1 MSIYSHDIY
10 QNIRTRVIV
19 LHEDKILLIRTK
31 QGVQNWRCPG
41 GGLEPGESLAEC
53 AAREVLEE
61 TGIRAEIGRVAFLRE
76 WIVHPPPPGSPG
88 ESRHGFGLEVYF
100 YAEPLE
106 PGALGAPL
114 QAEEDDYP
122 PEWLPLAAVPGLSLW
137 PTELKS
143 LARHMLTAP
152 QPAGILSLV
161 ADYLP
166 ADTPGGTY
174 DWAGPSVP
182 QGGAR

>member
-19 LHEDKILLIRTK
+19 LHEGKMLLIKTK

-76 WIVHPPPPGSPG
+76 WIVPPPPAGSAG
-88 ESRHGFGLEVYF
+88 ERRHGFGLEVYF

-106 PGALGAPL
+106 LGPL
-114 QAEEDDYP
+114 LAEEDDYP
-122 PEWLPLAAVPGLSLW
+122 PQWLPIADVPGLSLW

-143 LARHMLTAP
+143 LARHLTTAP

-174 DWAGPSVP
+174 DWAGPSVSE
-182 QGGAR
+182 GGAR